1 MNYSVGL
8 IGLGKI
14 GALYDINNQ
23 NIMSHLKAIIRDDRF
38 DLGFAYDPN
47 VENCDFIKM
56 HYNISNVYNDLQ
68 SLKLINPK
76 IDLLVVAS
84 PTECHFDSILS
95 LLTFV
100 NPKVILCEKPLTESL
115 IDAQNIMH
123 LCNKENIKIV
133 TNFMR
138 RSLPIY
144 KKLKRKITSQF
155 PSQYDTVIKY
165 SGCFKNNGSHFVDLM
180 SFFYGTPEDILQK
193 TSKTDSNSFVKV
205 RATVMHKNAICT
217 YIPMTS
223 HTVIN
228 HEVEIMT
235 DKFKLTF
242 SRAGRDIKIYNAG
255 EDEDFAGAYQY
266 GLEENVKSDYL
277 NFQKHVYNDM
287 YITLKSGTLTNNLCD
302 IKRSLENIKFIEE
315 L

>member
-1 MNYSVGL
+1 MKFSVGL

-23 NIMSHLKAIIRDDRF
+23 NIMSHLKAIIQDDRF

-47 VENCDFIKM
+47 VEICNFIKM
-56 HYNISNVYNDLQ
+56 RYNIINIYDNFQ
-68 SLKLINPK
+68 KIKQINPK

-84 PTECHFDSILS
+84 PTTCHFESILS
-95 LLTFV
+95 LLKFLH
-100 NPKVILCEKPLTESL
+100 PKVILCEKPLTDSL

-138 RSLPIY
+138 RSLPIF

-155 PSQYDTVIKY
+155 PSQHDAVIKY

-180 SFFYGTPEDILQK
+180 SFFYGTPENIVQK
-193 TSKTDSNSFVKV
+193 TSKTDSNSFLKV
-205 RATVMHKNAICT
+205 RATVIHKNAICT
-217 YIPMTS
+217 YIPMNS
-223 HTVIN
+223 HSVIN
-228 HEVEIMT
+228 HELEIMT
-235 DKFKLTF
+235 NKFKLMF
-242 SRAGRDIKIYNAG
+242 SRAGRDIKIYNAS
-255 EDEDFAGAYQY
+255 EDEDFAGVYQY
-266 GLEENVKSDYL
+266 RSEENVKSDYL

-287 YITLKSGTLTNNLCD
+287 YVSLKSGTLRNNLCD
-302 IKRSLENIKFIEE
+302 IKSSLENIKFIEE